1 MNKTAPAA
9 VTAIIPFPQTPRSA
23 WNHIREHGLN
33 ISALARD
40 AGVDRSVLVDLL
52 RGKLKGYRGEA
63 HRGAVLLG
71 LKRKPEGRRAAA

>member
-23 WNHIREHGLN
+23 WTYVRDHGLN
-33 ISALARD
+33 ISAVARD
-40 AGVDRSVLVDLL
+40 AGIDRNILVDLL
-52 RGKLKGYRGEA
+52 RGKLKGHRGEA

-71 LKRKPEGRRAAA
+71 LKRKPDSRRAAA